1 MRACLVALQ
10 WRQALVLLSEMCE
23 AKVDRNVRSYNLG
36 IGAYRQSGRRWKSAL
51 LLLSEL
57 SEAKLD
63 PNVYSY
69 SAAISACQ
77 DSEQWHQALALLGDL
92 RERKLKPDPW
102 IWYSGWIH
110 ACETGKLSGKLWSLA
125 LSLLRESQHASE
137 AQRREAYKFA
147 ITCLLRRDDVAN
159 YQLQRHHLLL
169 WNRRMRERS

>member
-92 RERKLKPDPW
+92 RERKLKPDQFMYMFLG
-102 IWYSGWIH
+102 YSKHVRHLRPGR
-110 ACETGKLSGKLWSLA
+110 AEFRGA
-125 LSLLRESQHASE
+125 LHRPALDMV
-137 AQRREAYKFA
+137 QRMDPRV
-147 ITCLLRRDDVAN
+147 RDG
-159 YQLQRHHLLL
+159 
-169 WNRRMRERS
+169 